1 MSQQGTQ
8 RLEDIRSKSVDE
20 LRTLEGEL
28 RTELFK
34 ARIQNHTN
42 QLDSTAKLRNL
53 RRDIARINTVLRQ
66 REIEAATSEST
77 GSEGAQS

>member
-1 MSQQGTQ
+1 MSTAADM
-8 RLEDIRSKSVDE
+8 RAKSADE
-20 LRTLEGEL
+20 LKDLERDL

-42 QLDSTAKLRNL
+42 QLDSTAKLRSL

-66 REIEAATSEST
+66 REIEAATKGAES
-77 GSEGAQS
+77 

>member
-1 MSQQGTQ
+1 MSTAA
-8 RLEDIRSKSVDE
+8 DIRAKSADE
-20 LRTLEGEL
+20 LKDLERDL

-42 QLDSTAKLRNL
+42 QLDSTAKLRSL

-66 REIEAATSEST
+66 REIEAATKGAES
-77 GSEGAQS
+77 